1 MTTPLRLALPA
12 LVLALGGS
20 ALLGCSDPAPTP
32 DTGSAALDTG
42 SATPD
47 TGTTTGVGA
56 SADTGSSTDTGSR
69 ADAPGLDAPA
79 PAEDAP
85 SATDAPIVT
94 TDAPGLDAPGAVRL
108 EIREPYAYGNCFGGP
123 PDPLLAFWTLHASG
137 PAGERVTVESASL
150 RVLVAATGYD
160 TTQTLTLDVPSFT
173 IDASGTSDQMQ
184 RKESGSPSIP
194 ICTFCGETATGELTL
209 QVSTSAGAQSVTAP
223 LDMVGCV
230 F

>member
-1 MTTPLRLALPA
+1 MTTSLRLALPA
-12 LVLALGGS
+12 FVLALGGT
-20 ALLGCSDPAPTP
+20 ALAGCSDPAPTP
-32 DTGSAALDTG
+32 DAAR
-42 SATPD
+42 TPD
-47 TGTTTGVGA
+47 TGSVTADTGASPDTGA
-56 SADTGSSTDTGSR
+56 STDTGSSADTGSG
-69 ADAPGLDAPA
+69 ADAPGMDAPA

-85 SATDAPIVT
+85 SASDAAVVT

-123 PDPLLAFWTLHASG
+123 PDPLLAFWTLHATG
-137 PAGERVTVESASL
+137 PSGERVTVESASL
-150 RVLVAATGYD
+150 RVRVAATGYD
-160 TTQTLTLDVPSFT
+160 ETQTLTLDVPSFA

-209 QVSTSAGAQSVTAP
+209 QVSTSTGAQSLSAP

>member
-1 MTTPLRLALPA
+1 M
-12 LVLALGGS
+12 
-20 ALLGCSDPAPTP
+20 
-32 DTGSAALDTG
+32 
-42 SATPD
+42 
-47 TGTTTGVGA
+47 
-56 SADTGSSTDTGSR
+56 
-69 ADAPGLDAPA
+69 DAPA

-85 SATDAPIVT
+85 STGDAPIVT

-123 PDPLLAFWTLHASG
+123 PDPLLAFWTLRAVG
-137 PAGERVTVESASL
+137 PAGDRVTVESASL
-150 RVLVAATGYD
+150 RVRVAATGYD
-160 TTQTLTLDVPSFT
+160 ETQMLTLDVPSFT

-209 QVSTSAGAQSVTAP
+209 QVSTSTGAESLTAP